1 MSSAW
6 SAPHPALRAI
16 GLPFVLWAVFGLA
29 ACATTTMKPSDFR
42 AALPVLDPMEFF
54 NGRTS
59 SSGVFETRS
68 GAPSRP
74 VTTETCGRR
83 EGDALQ
89 MAQDLKYGDGKGQHR
104 SWQIRRLDAHH
115 YEGRAN
121 DIVGVIRGEAYG
133 NLFHWSFTL
142 AVSPGNRF
150 KNVRMSQWMYLQP
163 DGRTLINH
171 TTIRKLG
178 FLVAQV
184 TEQFGRTDTALSCP

>member
-1 MSSAW
+1 
-6 SAPHPALRAI
+6 
-16 GLPFVLWAVFGLA
+16 
-29 ACATTTMKPSDFR
+29 MKPSDFR
-42 AALPVLDPMEFF
+42 ATLPVLDPMEFF

-59 SSGVFETRS
+59 SSGVFETRI
-68 GAPSRP
+68 GAPSRL

-83 EGDALQ
+83 EGDALD
-89 MAQDLKYGDGKGQHR
+89 MAQDLLYGDGKRQHR

-115 YEGRAN
+115 YEGRGN

-142 AVSPGNRF
+142 AVSPGNGL
-150 KNVRMSQWMYLQP
+150 KNVRMNQWMYLQP

-178 FLVAQV
+178 FFVAQV
-184 TEQFGRTDTALSCP
+184 TEQFRRTDTALSCP